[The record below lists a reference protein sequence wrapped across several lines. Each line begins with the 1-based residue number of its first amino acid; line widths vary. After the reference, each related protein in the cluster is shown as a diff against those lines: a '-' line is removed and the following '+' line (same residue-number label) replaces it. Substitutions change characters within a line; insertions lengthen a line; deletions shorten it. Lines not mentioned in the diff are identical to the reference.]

1 MAVTTSLAS
10 FGWGQKGHDTV
21 AYIAECN
28 LTAAKAAAEELL
40 DGKSIVYYANWLDNA
55 SHTPEYAYSKTWHY
69 KNIDA
74 DKTFQDAPLNE
85 KGDIVRALDEQ
96 IKILGDK
103 KNRKRSGTRP
113 ENGGALPRRYSPA
126 TPPGPLIRF
135 RRQPMGSPLLQ
146 KPDKSPFIMG
156 QQTCGVSP

>member
-1 MAVTTSLAS
+1 MKLRTLLAAMAVTTSLAS

-28 LTAAKAAAEELL
+28 LTPAAKAAAEELL

-103 KNRKRSGTRP
+103 KKSKEERH
-113 ENGGALPRRYSPA
+113 SP
-126 TPPGPLIRF
+126 
-135 RRQPMGSPLLQ
+135 
-146 KPDKSPFIMG
+146 
-156 QQTCGVSP
+156 